1 MAGGEFL
8 GRGWAFDLSEGRGVG
23 PGPDGRVAE
32 AGGEEKIR
40 QSIWLILSTAP
51 GERPTRP
58 DFGCGIHE
66 LVFAPRTAGTLGE
79 IIRAVTEALSRW
91 EPR

>member
-8 GRGWAFDLSEGRGVG
+8 GRGWAFDLSEGRGVA
-23 PGPDGRVAE
+23 PGPDGRVAG

-51 GERPTRP
+51 GERPTPVVKLHTVPPAARSA
-58 DFGCGIHE
+58 IV
-66 LVFAPRTAGTLGE
+66 LATTRQ
-79 IIRAVTEALSRW
+79 
-91 EPR
+91 